1 MKTRI
6 WFARVLIAP
15 VVFFNLQCS
24 LAFLL
29 TPARYAPSF
38 DLYEPPGIYM
48 LQGLGLLF
56 LMWNIPYLVALI
68 NPQKHII
75 SLMESV
81 IMQAIGVI
89 GETLLLTTVTSG
101 YAMLHASVTRFIV
114 FDASGLV
121 LLFIALLASR
131 VKTCPTKP

>member
-6 WFARVLIAP
+6 WIARVLIAP

-38 DLYEPPGIYM
+38 DLIELPGIYM
-48 LQGLGLLF
+48 IQGLGLLF
-56 LMWNIPYLVALI
+56 LMWNIPYLVALL

-75 SLMESV
+75 SLIESV
-81 IMQAIGVI
+81 IMQAIGVT
-89 GETLLLTTVTSG
+89 GETILLATVSSD
-101 YAMLHASVTRFIV
+101 YVMLHASVIRFIV
-114 FDASGLV
+114 FDASGLI
-121 LLFIALLASR
+121 LLFIALLICR
-131 VKTCPTKP
+131 VKT